1 MPILT
6 PTALAGRVVWL
17 GRVPDRAAG
26 LASEPVARVEAG
38 FDGIAGEAH
47 GGLTRPSCSRV
58 KLQYPRGTE
67 IRNTRQIAIV
77 SAEELAEIAVAMG
90 LDALEP
96 AWLGASMVVEGL
108 PAFTRIPPSSRLIFD
123 GGTGLVVDM
132 ENAPCRLPA
141 AEIERHHPGKG
152 RNFAKH
158 AAGRRGVTAWV
169 ERPGAIGLGER
180 LMLHIPPQRLYEP
193 GLPARS
199 RPASALAPRRRRS
212 AAAPATPPVAP
223 SG

>member
-6 PTALAGRVVWL
+6 PTALSGRVVWL
-17 GRVPDRAAG
+17 GRVRDRTAG
-26 LASEPVARVEAG
+26 LLSEPAVRVEAG

-77 SAEELAEIAVAMG
+77 SAEELAEIAGAMG
-90 LDALEP
+90 LDRLEP

-108 PAFTRIPPSSRLIFD
+108 PAFTCIPPSSRLIFE

-141 AEIERHHPGKG
+141 AEIERHCPGKG
-152 RNFAKH
+152 SGFAKH

-169 ERPGAIGLGER
+169 ERPGAIALGER
-180 LMLHIPPQRLYEP
+180 LTLHIPPQRLYEP
-193 GLPARS
+193 ALPARN
-199 RPASALAPRRRRS
+199 RAAAPASPRRRRS
-212 AAAPATPPVAP
+212 AAATSTPPTTA
-223 SG
+223 SD